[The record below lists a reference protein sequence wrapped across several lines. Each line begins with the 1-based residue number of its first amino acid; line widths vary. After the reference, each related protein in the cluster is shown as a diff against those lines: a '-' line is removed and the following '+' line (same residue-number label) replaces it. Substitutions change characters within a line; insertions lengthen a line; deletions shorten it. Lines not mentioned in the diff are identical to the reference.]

1 MLLNSLVTRG
11 SVDNLDSPQIATPP
25 QTPGVS
31 GTFSGSLRQSQIGIE
46 AFGPDFAGARTSA
59 NVKFDF
65 AGGFP
70 ETSNG
75 TFFGV
80 MRLRT
85 GTIRLDWENTS
96 IVAGQD
102 SLFFAPLSPTSLASL
117 AIPPLSYTGNLWGW
131 TPQIRVEHRVP
142 LSGTSSLLIQAGILD
157 ALTGDAPTEDYRYPT
172 TGEQSGQPAYA
183 ARVAWHREFMGR
195 DMTMGLGGYYG
206 RQNLGFGRTI
216 DDWTG
221 TADVSL
227 PLGNHFDF
235 TGEFYRGRGLEG
247 LGGGIGQGLLF
258 SGPVNDSSTTIRGLD
273 SMGGWVQLKYKAT
286 SKLDF
291 NFAYGQRQPVRRR
304 IEGVPGERDLLRP
317 ITRAKRESL
326 CEFHLSRAF
335 RPALFSRV
343 PPAAD
348 LHAGQHSE

>member
-1 MLLNSLVTRG
+1 
-11 SVDNLDSPQIATPP
+11 
-25 QTPGVS
+25 
-31 GTFSGSLRQSQIGIE
+31 
-46 AFGPDFAGARTSA
+46 
-59 NVKFDF
+59 
-65 AGGFP
+65 
-70 ETSNG
+70 
-75 TFFGV
+75 
-80 MRLRT
+80 
-85 GTIRLDWENTS
+85 
-96 IVAGQD
+96 
-102 SLFFAPLSPTSLASL
+102 
-117 AIPPLSYTGNLWGW
+117 LWGW

-247 LGGGIGQGLLF
+247 LGGGIGQGLLL

-291 NFAYGQRQPVRRR
+291 NFAYGQDNPFA
-304 IEGVPGERDLLRP
+304 GELRAFPASATYYGPLLARNVSPFVNFIYRARSDLLFSVEYRRLQTYTLDSAANNANEVG
-317 ITRAKRESL
+317 ISL
-326 CEFHLSRAF
+326 GYIF
-335 RPALFSRV
+335 
-343 PPAAD
+343 
-348 LHAGQHSE
+348 